1 MAEILVAEDET
12 GIREGLAELLE
23 CEGYEVRQAADGV
36 EALESYRRKRPDLML
51 LDVVMPRKSG
61 LAVCSEIRACDKEMP
76 ILFLTARASE
86 ADIVGGFARGADDY
100 MAKTIPS
107 SEKLARVAAVLR
119 RSQWTP
125 SGGDSS
131 FMFGGCLVNGVTLE
145 LETPSGRRER
155 LTLREVEMLRCFHSH
170 RGEVLSR
177 DRILN
182 EVWGVDYLGTTR
194 TLDQHVANLRR
205 KVGEVGGDS
214 ASVRTVHG
222 IGYSYAGSST

>member
-1 MAEILVAEDET
+1 VVEDEP

-23 CEGYEVRQAADGV
+23 CEGYKVRQAADGV

-51 LDVVMPRKSG
+51 LDVVMPKKNG

-107 SEKLARVAAVLR
+107 SEKLARIAAVLR
-119 RSQWTP
+119 RSRWTP
-125 SGGDSS
+125 SDGDAS
-131 FMFGGCLVNGVTLE
+131 FVFSGCRVNCITLE
-145 LETPSGRRER
+145 LEKPIGGRER
-155 LTLREVEMLRCFHSH
+155 LTLREVEMLRCFHDH

-177 DRILN
+177 DFLITRF
-182 EVWGVDYLGTTR
+182 WGLGFEGTEKTLSVAISRLREKLGTAGASIR
-194 TLDQHVANLRR
+194 TIMGA
-205 KVGEVGGDS
+205 
-214 ASVRTVHG
+214 
-222 IGYSYAGSST
+222 GYSYENRGW

>member
-1 MAEILVAEDET
+1 MVEDEP

-23 CEGYEVRQAADGV
+23 CEGYKVRQAADGV

-51 LDVVMPRKSG
+51 LDVVMPKKNG

-107 SEKLARVAAVLR
+107 SEKLARIAAVLR
-119 RSQWTP
+119 RSRWTP
-125 SGGDSS
+125 SDGDAS
-131 FMFGGCLVNGVTLE
+131 FVFSGCRVNCVTLE
-145 LETPSGRRER
+145 LEKPIGGRER
-155 LTLREVEMLRCFHSH
+155 LTLREVEMLRCFHDH

-177 DRILN
+177 DFLITRF
-182 EVWGVDYLGTTR
+182 WGLGFEGTEKTLSVAISRLREKLGTAGASIR
-194 TLDQHVANLRR
+194 TIMGA
-205 KVGEVGGDS
+205 
-214 ASVRTVHG
+214 
-222 IGYSYAGSST
+222 GYSYENRGW

>member
-1 MAEILVAEDET
+1 VVEDEP

-51 LDVVMPRKSG
+51 LDVVMPKKNG

-107 SEKLARVAAVLR
+107 SEKLARIAAVLR
-119 RSQWTP
+119 RSRWTP
-125 SGGDSS
+125 SDGDAS
-131 FMFGGCLVNGVTLE
+131 FVFSGCRVNCITLE
-145 LETPSGRRER
+145 LEKPIGGRER
-155 LTLREVEMLRCFHSH
+155 LTLREVEMLRCFHDH

-177 DRILN
+177 DFLITRF
-182 EVWGVDYLGTTR
+182 WGLGFEGTEKTLSVAISRLREKLGTAGASIR
-194 TLDQHVANLRR
+194 TIMGA
-205 KVGEVGGDS
+205 
-214 ASVRTVHG
+214 
-222 IGYSYAGSST
+222 GYSYENRGW

>member
-1 MAEILVAEDET
+1 MVEDEP

-23 CEGYEVRQAADGV
+23 CEGYKVRQAADGV

-51 LDVVMPRKSG
+51 LDVVMPKKNG

-107 SEKLARVAAVLR
+107 SEKLARIAAVLR
-119 RSQWTP
+119 RSRWTP
-125 SGGDSS
+125 SDGDAS
-131 FMFGGCLVNGVTLE
+131 FVFSGCRVNCITLE
-145 LETPSGRRER
+145 LEKPIGGRER
-155 LTLREVEMLRCFHSH
+155 LTLREVEMLRCFHDH

-177 DRILN
+177 DFLITRF
-182 EVWGVDYLGTTR
+182 WGLGFEGTEKTLSVAISRLREKLGTAGASIR
-194 TLDQHVANLRR
+194 TIMGA
-205 KVGEVGGDS
+205 
-214 ASVRTVHG
+214 
-222 IGYSYAGSST
+222 GYSYENRGW

>member
-1 MAEILVAEDET
+1 MGMAEILVVEDEP

-23 CEGYEVRQAADGV
+23 CEGYKVRQAADGV

-51 LDVVMPRKSG
+51 LDVVMPKKNG

-107 SEKLARVAAVLR
+107 SEKLARIAAVLR
-119 RSQWTP
+119 RSRWTP
-125 SGGDSS
+125 SDGDAS
-131 FMFGGCLVNGVTLE
+131 FVFSGCRVNCITLE
-145 LETPSGRRER
+145 LEKPIGGRER
-155 LTLREVEMLRCFHSH
+155 LTLREVEMLRCFHDH

-177 DRILN
+177 DFLITRF
-182 EVWGVDYLGTTR
+182 WGLGFEGTEKTLSVAISRLREKLGTAGASIR
-194 TLDQHVANLRR
+194 TIMGA
-205 KVGEVGGDS
+205 
-214 ASVRTVHG
+214 
-222 IGYSYAGSST
+222 GYSYENRGW